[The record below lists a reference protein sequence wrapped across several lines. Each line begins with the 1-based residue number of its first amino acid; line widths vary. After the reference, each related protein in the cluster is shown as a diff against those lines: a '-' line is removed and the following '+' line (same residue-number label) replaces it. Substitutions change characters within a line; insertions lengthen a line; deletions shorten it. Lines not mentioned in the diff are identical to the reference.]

1 MAVILSTRVKSLL
14 RTSSS
19 SRLVWSWSSPW
30 LLRRRRVGGM
40 AGGDDSFQPD
50 SAPASGK
57 LWMNYTN
64 RKLSLY
70 SEPGPC
76 SNSSRAWTPFCY
88 CYLNEAITKT
98 EQNASFKR
106 PCMFLALSS
115 RERER
120 EGLVVQVLRG
130 TIENICNL

>member
-19 SRLVWSWSSPW
+19 SRIVWSWSSPW

-50 SAPASGK
+50 LAAASGK

-64 RKLSLY
+64 RKNHCILSLLL
-70 SEPGPC
+70 
-76 SNSSRAWTPFCY
+76 A
-88 CYLNEAITKT
+88 AI
-98 EQNASFKR
+98 
-106 PCMFLALSS
+106 LAVH
-115 RERER
+115 RRHFAFA
-120 EGLVVQVLRG
+120 
-130 TIENICNL
+130 IAI